1 MLISMKILI
10 LTVREE
16 KQQEEF
22 AFGGFN
28 SLSKFLK
35 EEYNLDDDEIDYLGM
50 EDRYWTNIREFELRS
65 MPFTAKLPI
74 DL

>member
-1 MLISMKILI
+1 MKILI

-35 EEYNLDDDEIDYLGM
+35 EEYNLDNDEIDYLGM
-50 EDRYWTNIREFELRS
+50 EDQYSRENSTIKREFELRS

>member
-35 EEYNLDDDEIDYLGM
+35 EEYNLDDNEIDYLGM
-50 EDRYWTNIREFELRS
+50 EDQYWTTIREFELRS